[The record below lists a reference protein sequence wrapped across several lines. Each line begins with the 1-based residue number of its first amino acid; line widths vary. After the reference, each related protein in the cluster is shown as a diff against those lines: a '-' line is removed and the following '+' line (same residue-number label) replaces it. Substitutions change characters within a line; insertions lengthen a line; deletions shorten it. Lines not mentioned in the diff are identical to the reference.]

1 MTASRL
7 PDLVRP
13 RRRRTSWRG
22 YTAIEVLIAM
32 TVMAIGAGAVMTMQ
46 KASIQGNLEA
56 RKLDVATAI
65 ARMWQERLQADA
77 MIWTEPN
84 TYNSANNVAN
94 AALINDGLTQGGQW
108 FVPGDHI
115 ARTPGPPE
123 SYAFDILGRD
133 LPVAQLSSA
142 VFCVAVSITPLVAP
156 PGNAPQL
163 LRADVRVMWL
173 RGLGDNPTQASFCP
187 AQGTVGTA
195 SDVTTPIPN
204 PNVYHSLYATTAL
217 RENVPQ

>member
-1 MTASRL
+1 MSASPL
-7 PDLVRP
+7 PAPIRP
-13 RRRRTSWRG
+13 RRRRTPWRG

-46 KASIQGNLEA
+46 KASIQGNLDA
-56 RKLDVATAI
+56 RKLDVATSI

-77 MIWTEPN
+77 TLWTEPN
-84 TYNSANNVAN
+84 TYNTANNVVN
-94 AALINDGLTQGGQW
+94 AALINHGLAQQGQW
-108 FVPGDHI
+108 FVPSDYI
-115 ARTPGPPE
+115 SRSPGPE
-123 SYAFDILGRD
+123 SHAFDILGRD
-133 LPVAQLSSA
+133 LPAAQLSSA

-156 PGNAPQL
+156 QGTAPQL